1 MFRRS
6 PKPTGKR
13 VVAGSVRKN
22 EEVKVIVGLGNP
34 GKQYEK
40 TRHNAG
46 FQFVDQIACRFQ
58 VHLQERKFRAS
69 WGAGMIEGCR
79 TLLVKPL
86 TFMNRSGEAV
96 REVLSYFGI
105 SHRRMLVVHDD
116 LDLECGRIK
125 VVRRGGAG
133 GHRGVLSIIENV
145 GARDFPRFKLGIGR
159 PRPGEGVEAYVLQ
172 EPSSREKPSY
182 EAMIDGSVEAARM
195 VLTVGLEAAMN
206 RFNRCDP
213 QGEAV

>member
-1 MFRRS
+1 
-6 PKPTGKR
+6 
-13 VVAGSVRKN
+13 
-22 EEVKVIVGLGNP
+22 
-34 GKQYEK
+34 
-40 TRHNAG
+40 
-46 FQFVDQIACRFQ
+46 
-58 VHLQERKFRAS
+58 
-69 WGAGMIEGCR
+69 
-79 TLLVKPL
+79 
-86 TFMNRSGEAV
+86 
-96 REVLSYFGI
+96 
-105 SHRRMLVVHDD
+105 MLVVHDD